1 LEDEANED
9 EDMGDDKEPVEMH
22 CKTPKGKERLE
33 EIIIGYKCLKSMVSN
48 NDVDTEVAL
57 MVTETKEGSNEGF
70 ATEEEEEEEEEAEE
84 AEEEEEKMVDLN
96 ESLWGQCPECNS
108 KGPLGLFCLRCE
120 DTGLI

>member
-1 LEDEANED
+1 MEDEANED

-33 EIIIGYKCLKSMVSN
+33 EIIVGYKCLKSMESN

-57 MVTETKEGSNEGF
+57 MVTETKEGSDEGF
-70 ATEEEEEEEEEAEE
+70 ATEEEEEEEEEGK
-84 AEEEEEKMVDLN
+84 KMVDLN